1 MGFEHD
7 FTKLGHDGSH
17 YVTIICVTS
26 YHMISLYDG
35 QCEIMGVISCPDR
48 DSSIRGQKRPF
59 SVQCWRRVGAE
70 LLEARGLF
78 DPCAAL
84 PESLVARLAR
94 FRDRP
99 PHMLPPPQ

>member
-35 QCEIMGVISCPDR
+35 QCEIMGVISCLDR
-48 DSSIRGQKRPF
+48 DSSFRGQKAT
-59 SVQCWRRVGAE
+59 VLGA
-70 LLEARGLF
+70 
-78 DPCAAL
+78 
-84 PESLVARLAR
+84 VLASGDLQEPIR
-94 FRDRP
+94 TV
-99 PHMLPPPQ
+99 HCS